1 MIGYTFVALITI
13 SVAVYLWPDKTNQ
26 KYTYKTEKITTGALT
41 VTVSAT
47 GKLRPTNQVEV
58 GSELS
63 GIIESVFVAENDIVK
78 VGQVL
83 ARLDTAK
90 LNDEVEK
97 SRATLIVREAAVMQS
112 RATLSEA
119 STKLY
124 RLRQLH
130 KISGGKVPAQ
140 SEIDTAVANVR
151 RAQAEEKST
160 LAAVE
165 QAKAELNSDKTNL
178 SKATLLS
185 PINGVV
191 LKRSIEPGQT
201 VAASF
206 QAPVLFTIAEDLSKM
221 ELHIDVD
228 EADVGNIE
236 RGQKSY
242 FTVDA
247 WPDREYSANI
257 QRISFAADITDDVV
271 TYPTILNVN
280 NKDLSLRPG
289 MTGTATITTLNL
301 ENQNLVPNAAF
312 RVNFNSD
319 VKTEK
324 TKKSV
329 FGLLFPRSK
338 KPEKQVQIEQKPGF
352 SNLWILTENGPVE
365 IAVEILATNQRY
377 SAVTSTTLQPET
389 DIITDASKER
399 P

>member
-1 MIGYTFVALITI
+1 
-13 SVAVYLWPDKTNQ
+13 
-26 KYTYKTEKITTGALT
+26 
-41 VTVSAT
+41 
-47 GKLRPTNQVEV
+47 
-58 GSELS
+58 
-63 GIIESVFVAENDIVK
+63 
-78 VGQVL
+78 
-83 ARLDTAK
+83 
-90 LNDEVEK
+90 VEK

-271 TYPTILNVN
+271 TYPTILNVD

-301 ENQNLVPNAAF
+301 ENQILVPNAAF

>member
-1 MIGYTFVALITI
+1 MTI

-41 VTVSAT
+41 VSVSAT

-97 SRATLIVREAAVMQS
+97 SRATLIVREAAVMQA

-271 TYPTILNVN
+271 TYPTILNVD

-301 ENQNLVPNAAF
+301 ENQILVPNAAF